1 MLSQGVT
8 RRTRALTQM
17 VWVLTTGVIVVVP
30 VALLVDGLPRTNA
43 QWHGAGLAALAGVI
57 YVGAFYCLLRG
68 LHVGDLGLVSALNA
82 LQGAYVA
89 MAVIL
94 LGEAVTPLLGA
105 ALALCV
111 VGAILTSIEGRAKTT
126 KGAPWALASGFLFGG
141 VMLCYAYAGGI
152 SWLSQS
158 AISRGVSFLVAL
170 PLALL
175 SGGFAVPKG
184 LRARAVGAGM
194 LELGGVALSR
204 SPSPWGRRRWRA
216 SPRPNSARS
225 RCCSA
230 TSCCTS
236 APSRSSG
243 AALSAYF
250 NILQI
255 LPVIAAKRS
264 STGLQHSYVFITLGR

>member
-1 MLSQGVT
+1 MLTVLSGLASSFSYAASDMLSQGVT

-194 LELGGVALSR
+194 LELGGVVLVTLAFALGPPTVAGVTTTQFGTFAVLLGYFLLYER
-204 SPSPWGRRRWRA
+204 PKPQQWGGVI
-216 SPRPNSARS
+216 
-225 RCCSA
+225 
-230 TSCCTS
+230 CTI
-236 APSRSSG
+236 AG
-243 AALSAYF
+243 VTLLAAIS
-250 NILQI
+250 
-255 LPVIAAKRS
+255 
-264 STGLQHSYVFITLGR
+264 